1 MIYMISYV
9 TYDIIVLL
17 AYHIQIYDIT
27 PAYVFMV
34 GGMISLPIYDI
45 IVLDMAGI
53 AVYLLMAKWA
63 RTPAD

>member
-1 MIYMISYV
+1 MISNV

-17 AYHIQIYDIT
+17 AYHIHIYDIT
-27 PAYVFMV
+27 PANLFMV

-53 AVYLLMAKWA
+53 AV
-63 RTPAD
+63 